1 MSDTDLQ
8 STLVGPLLQSFFT
21 EHMLS
26 HRRASQQTVDSYRDT
41 FRLLL
46 RFLQQTAGK
55 EPARLR
61 IGDLDAP
68 AILNFLDHVE
78 QQRKNQIQS
87 RNVRLAAIRS
97 FFRLVALRDPAS
109 VHIVTRVLAIPLKR
123 ADKRLVG
130 YLTRAEM
137 DAILDVPD
145 RKTWG
150 GQRDYMLL
158 LTFYNS
164 GARVSEITS
173 LKRSQVRLG
182 ATSFLQLHG
191 KGRKE
196 REVPLWPKTARTLKL
211 WLDALPASPDS
222 PAFPSARGTPLSRDG
237 VNYILQET
245 VREAAKT
252 CPTLSSK
259 RISPHVLRHTTAM
272 HLLQAGVDITVIA
285 LWLGHESPETT
296 QIYVEAD
303 LKTKEQALRMIEW
316 IAGEHLPDAHHP
328 SAQFI
333 ADVFKLDECQMVDGP
348 RIHLHRVVDGA

>member
-1 MSDTDLQ
+1 M
-8 STLVGPLLQSFFT
+8 
-21 EHMLS
+21 
-26 HRRASQQTVDSYRDT
+26 
-41 FRLLL
+41 
-46 RFLQQTAGK
+46 
-55 EPARLR
+55 
-61 IGDLDAP
+61 
-68 AILNFLDHVE
+68 
-78 QQRKNQIQS
+78 
-87 RNVRLAAIRS
+87 
-97 FFRLVALRDPAS
+97 
-109 VHIVTRVLAIPLKR
+109 LAIPLKR

-245 VREAAKT
+245 RAGSGENLPYTFLEANLAARA
-252 CPTLSSK
+252 SSHDGDASAAI
-259 RISPHVLRHTTAM
+259 RSRH
-272 HLLQAGVDITVIA
+272 
-285 LWLGHESPETT
+285 
-296 QIYVEAD
+296 
-303 LKTKEQALRMIEW
+303 
-316 IAGEHLPDAHHP
+316 
-328 SAQFI
+328 
-333 ADVFKLDECQMVDGP
+333 
-348 RIHLHRVVDGA
+348 HRDRPLARA

>member
-1 MSDTDLQ
+1 MSDIDLQ

-55 EPARLR
+55 EPASLR

-211 WLDALPASPDS
+211 WLDASPGSPDS
-222 PAFPSARGTPLSRDG
+222 PAFPSARGTSLSRDG
-237 VNYILQET
+237 VNYILQEA

-252 CPTLSSK
+252 CPTLVSK
-259 RISPHVLRHTTAM
+259 RVSPHVLRHTTAM
-272 HLLQAGVDITVIA
+272 HLLQSGVDITVIA

-296 QIYVEAD
+296 HIYVEAD
-303 LKTKEQALRMIEW
+303 LKTKEQALQNVAP
-316 IAGEHLPDAHHP
+316 AGKGFRRFRPGDALL
-328 SAQFI
+328 AF
-333 ADVFKLDECQMVDGP
+333 LDT
-348 RIHLHRVVDGA
+348 L

>member
-1 MSDTDLQ
+1 MSGN
-8 STLVGPLLQSFFT
+8 TLDSSPLGPLLQYFFT
-21 EHMLS
+21 DHMLS

-46 RFLQQTAGK
+46 RFLQQSTGK
-55 EPARLR
+55 EPASLQV
-61 IGDLDAP
+61 GDLDAP
-68 AILNFLDHVE
+68 AILSFLDHVE
-78 QQRKNQIQS
+78 RQRKNQIQS

-109 VHIVTRVLAIPLKR
+109 IQFVTRVLAIPLKR

-130 YLTRAEM
+130 YLTRPEM
-137 DAILDVPD
+137 DAILGVPD

-150 GQRDYMLL
+150 GQRDYTLL

-164 GARVSEITS
+164 GARVSELTS
-173 LKRSQVRLG
+173 LKRSQIRLG
-182 ATSFLQLHG
+182 ATSFLHLKG

-196 REVPLWPKTARTLKL
+196 REVPLWPTTARSLKL
-211 WLDALPASPDS
+211 WLEATPALPDT
-222 PAFPSARGTPLSRDG
+222 PAFPSARGATLSRDG
-237 VNYILQET
+237 VNYVLQAA
-245 VREAAKT
+245 VRQAAKT
-252 CPTLSSK
+252 CPSLAAK

-303 LKTKEQALRMIEW
+303 LKTKEQALQNVAP
-316 IAGEHLPDAHHP
+316 AGKGFCRFQPGDALL
-328 SAQFI
+328 AF
-333 ADVFKLDECQMVDGP
+333 LDS
-348 RIHLHRVVDGA
+348 L